1 VGPAREPLGSGAH
14 HVEVAMNPQALLS
27 ALRACTVVELE
38 HPRAFADPTFP
49 AHQPG
54 FVYALHRRH
63 EPGLGEP
70 RTSASG
76 LVICAEH
83 SGTHIDALCHQAENL
98 RLHGG
103 IQVSPDVQGPGGF
116 TRLGVEEVDPILAR
130 GVLLD
135 VAALHGQVLPP
146 QHQVTAEELA
156 ACQRRQALTVGQGDV
171 VAVRTGYGG
180 YWDDPE
186 RYGQAAGI
194 SAAGSQW
201 LADRRVRAV
210 GADNLCWDVPLVV
223 DDTTGSTLPG
233 HVILLVR
240 AGIYILENL
249 LLEELSQRNAYEF
262 VLVCLPLKM
271 QGVTGSP
278 VRPIALLPP
287 HAENR

>member
-1 VGPAREPLGSGAH
+1 
-14 HVEVAMNPQALLS
+14 MNPQALLS

-54 FVYALHRRH
+54 FVYSLHRRH
-63 EPGLGEP
+63 APGLGEP

-83 SGTHIDALCHQAENL
+83 SGTHIDALCHQAEHL

-103 IQVSPDVQGPGGF
+103 IQVSPDVQGPRGF
-116 TRLGVEEVDPILAR
+116 TRLGVEEVDPILAQ

-135 VAALHGQVLPP
+135 VAALHGQVLPER
-146 QHQVTAEELA
+146 HQVTAEELA
-156 ACQRRQALTVGQGDV
+156 ACERRQALTVGEGDV
-171 VAVRTGYGG
+171 VAVRTGYGA

-186 RYGQAAGI
+186 RYQQAAGI

-249 LLEELSQRNAYEF
+249 LLEELSDRKAYEF
-262 VLVCLPLKM
+262 VFVCLPLKM
-271 QGVTGSP
+271 KGVTGSP

-287 HAENR
+287 HPKSP